1 MNRLLLATTNPGKLK
16 ELRAIL
22 GEIPMELVSPADA
35 GIVFDVV
42 EDGASYLENA
52 RKKAEAGR
60 RLSGLATLADDSGL
74 EVPLL
79 GGRPGIDSAYFAG
92 AEHKGDGRALVAA
105 LLKALGAAVTSSPP
119 AFFRSAAVLALPDG
133 RVFTGEGVLAGSI
146 ASEPRGTHGFGFDP
160 IFQLPDGRRLAEL
173 STEEK
178 NLLSHRARALNALEV
193 HGAFD
198 AALSASEGH

>member
-1 MNRLLLATTNPGKLK
+1 MA
-16 ELRAIL
+16 
-22 GEIPMELVSPADA
+22 LVSPADV

-60 RLSGLATLADDSGL
+60 RLSGLPTLADDSGL

-92 AEHKGDGRALVAA
+92 ADHKGDGRALVAA
-105 LLKALGAAVTSSPP
+105 LLKALGAAATSSPP
-119 AFFRSAAVLALPDG
+119 AFFRCAAVLALPDG
-133 RVFTGEGVLAGSI
+133 RVFVGEGVLAGTI
-146 ASEPRGTHGFGFDP
+146 AAEPRGTHDP

-198 AALSASEGH
+198 AALSAPEGR

>member
-1 MNRLLLATTNPGKLK
+1 
-16 ELRAIL
+16 
-22 GEIPMELVSPADA
+22 MELVSPADA

-105 LLKALGAAVTSSPP
+105 LLT
-119 AFFRSAAVLALPDG
+119 LPDG

>member
-1 MNRLLLATTNPGKLK
+1 
-16 ELRAIL
+16 
-22 GEIPMELVSPADA
+22 MELVTPAEA
-35 GIVFDVV
+35 GIAFDVE

-60 RLSGLATLADDSGL
+60 RLSGLPTLADDSGL

-79 GGRPGIDSAYFAG
+79 DGRPGIDSAYFAG
-92 AEHKGDGRALVAA
+92 PDHKGDSAALVRAL
-105 LLKALGAAVTSSPP
+105 LDALGEAAKGSPP
-119 AFFRSAAVLALPDG
+119 AFFRCAAVLALPDG
-133 RVFTGEGVLAGSI
+133 SIFAGEGVLQGTI
-146 ASEPRGTHGFGFDP
+146 AARPRGQHGFGFDP

-198 AALSASEGH
+198 AALLASGIR

>member
-1 MNRLLLATTNPGKLK
+1 
-16 ELRAIL
+16 
-22 GEIPMELVSPADA
+22 MELVSPAEA
-35 GIVFDVV
+35 GITFDVK

-60 RLSGLATLADDSGL
+60 RLSRLPALADDSGL

-79 GGRPGIDSAYFAG
+79 DGRPGIDSAYFAG
-92 AEHKGDGRALVAA
+92 ADRKGDGPALVAA
-105 LLKALGAAVTSSPP
+105 LLRALGDAAASAPP
-119 AFFRSAAVLALPDG
+119 AFFRCAAVLALPDG
-133 RVFTGEGVLAGSI
+133 RMFEGEGILKGTI
-146 ASEPRGTHGFGFDP
+146 ASEPRGDHGFGFDP

-198 AALSASEGH
+198 AALSGSGTG

>member
-1 MNRLLLATTNPGKLK
+1 
-16 ELRAIL
+16 
-22 GEIPMELVSPADA
+22 MELVSPGEL
-35 GIVFDVV
+35 GIAFDVV

-60 RLSGLATLADDSGL
+60 RLSGLPTLADDSGL

-79 GGRPGIDSAYFAG
+79 GGRPGLDSAYFAG
-92 AEHKGDGRALVAA
+92 AEHKGDSRSLVAA
-105 LLKALGAAVTSSPP
+105 LLKELGDAATSSPP
-119 AFFRSAAVLALPDG
+119 AFFRCAAVLALPDG
-133 RVFTGEGVLAGSI
+133 RVFAGEGVLAGTI
-146 ASEPRGTHGFGFDP
+146 AAEPHGTHGFGFDP
-160 IFQLPDGRRLAEL
+160 VFRLPDGRRLAEL

-198 AALSASEGH
+198 AALSSSGSVTC

>member
-1 MNRLLLATTNPGKLK
+1 
-16 ELRAIL
+16 
-22 GEIPMELVSPADA
+22 MELISPADV
-35 GIVFDVV
+35 GIAFDVV

-79 GGRPGIDSAYFAG
+79 DGRPGIDSAYFAG
-92 AEHKGDGRALVAA
+92 ADHKGDGPALVAA
-105 LLKALGAAVTSSPP
+105 LLKALGAAAATSPP

-133 RVFTGEGVLAGSI
+133 RVFTGEGVLAGTI
-146 ASEPRGTHGFGFDP
+146 AAEPRGTNGFGFDP

-178 NLLSHRARALNALEV
+178 NLLSHRARALSALEV
-193 HGAFD
+193 RGAFE
-198 AALSASEGH
+198 AAVSASGSR